1 MNFSLKIY
9 LFRRISLNANQ
20 TFVSIVANAE
30 NFLNNLIFCLKLVKA
45 AKEQN
50 SSTIS
55 VSNENNDDVWMED
68 SFISFLRLYDLIKW
82 IIL

>member
-55 VSNENNDDVWMED
+55 VSNENNDDV
-68 SFISFLRLYDLIKW
+68 
-82 IIL
+82 

>member
-1 MNFSLKIY
+1 MHFSLKIY

-30 NFLNNLIFCLKLVKA
+30 NFLNNLIFCFKLVKA

-55 VSNENNDDVWMED
+55 VSNENNDDV
-68 SFISFLRLYDLIKW
+68 
-82 IIL
+82 